1 MMRSLYSGVAGLKT
15 HQTKMDVIGNNISN
29 VNTVAFKSSST
40 TFQDLMYQTTQ
51 AASGATAN
59 KGGTNAKQIG
69 LGVSNGATKISI
81 TSAGAAQST
90 GDAFDI
96 RLTDSNS
103 TNFFI
108 VNNGAENMFTRAGA
122 FYIDG
127 NGNLA
132 MTTTGYLVMGWQV
145 SEENGTIQKDT
156 VSALRVMQAK
166 NMQSAPEWTQNATFS
181 GVLDK
186 NDTDVNS
193 STGYY
198 KSLSF
203 YDNLGYAYN
212 AKFAFKVK
220 DADKGLYTVSL
231 DSVLDSNGKNILDDY
246 LNPPTGEAKK
256 LSDVFGIYNAEAD
269 KNGLKSNAAIREYP
283 AMVIDATTN
292 SKSFPTKKYLTV
304 TRDGVEYAMD
314 LSDITVV
321 NYINPGNATDTTK
334 MTGFTLTKIDKKTD
348 PDTQKTYYAFDNN
361 VKKNFDLTEI
371 YDITKSELIDD
382 AYIDFDTTENY
393 LTTERTK
400 VETDTN
406 DKYYFSS
413 DYSTLIRS
421 TDGYSYDVKFDT
433 RTGELESVNGD
444 TEAKALFMMDK
455 FPAQGMGQA
464 FSNITIDFSN
474 MLNYDNGGTST
485 VQLEAGDLD
494 GTTGK
499 GKKLGNMTG
508 VSVDTS
514 GKIWGSYD
522 NGNTVLLGQ
531 IAVAQFANASGLEEV
546 GNNCYRS
553 TLNSGQ
559 FDGIGVD
566 VTADGGSMNTG
577 QLEMSNVDLSAE
589 FTDMIVTQRGFQANS
604 RIITVSDTLLEELIN
619 LKR

>member
-1 MMRSLYSGVAGLKT
+1 M
-15 HQTKMDVIGNNISN
+15 
-29 VNTVAFKSSST
+29 
-40 TFQDLMYQTTQ
+40 
-51 AASGATAN
+51 
-59 KGGTNAKQIG
+59 
-69 LGVSNGATKISI
+69 
-81 TSAGAAQST
+81 
-90 GDAFDI
+90 
-96 RLTDSNS
+96 
-103 TNFFI
+103 
-108 VNNGAENMFTRAGA
+108 
-122 FYIDG
+122 
-127 NGNLA
+127 
-132 MTTTGYLVMGWQV
+132 
-145 SEENGTIQKDT
+145 
-156 VSALRVMQAK
+156 
-166 NMQSAPEWTQNATFS
+166 
-181 GVLDK
+181 
-186 NDTDVNS
+186 
-193 STGYY
+193 
-198 KSLSF
+198 
-203 YDNLGYAYN
+203 
-212 AKFAFKVK
+212 
-220 DADKGLYTVSL
+220 
-231 DSVLDSNGKNILDDY
+231 
-246 LNPPTGEAKK
+246 
-256 LSDVFGIYNAEAD
+256 
-269 KNGLKSNAAIREYP
+269 
-283 AMVIDATTN
+283 
-292 SKSFPTKKYLTV
+292 
-304 TRDGVEYAMD
+304 
-314 LSDITVV
+314 
-321 NYINPGNATDTTK
+321 
-334 MTGFTLTKIDKKTD
+334 
-348 PDTQKTYYAFDNN
+348 
-361 VKKNFDLTEI
+361 
-371 YDITKSELIDD
+371 
-382 AYIDFDTTENY
+382 
-393 LTTERTK
+393 
-400 VETDTN
+400 ETDTN

>member
-29 VNTVAFKSSST
+29 VNTVAFKSSTT

-69 LGVSNGATKISI
+69 LGVTNGATKVSI
-81 TSAGAAQST
+81 TGAGAAQST

-96 RLTDSNS
+96 RLTDSKS

-108 VNNGAENMFTRAGA
+108 VSNGSENVFTRAGS

-127 NGNLA
+127 TGNLA

-145 SEENGTIQKDT
+145 GENGTIVKDT
-156 VSALRVMQAK
+156 VSALRVMQK
-166 NMQSAPEWTQNATFS
+166 DNMESAPEATTKATFS

-193 STGYY
+193 SNGYY
-198 KSLSF
+198 KSLTF
-203 YDNLGYAYN
+203 YSNKGEALT
-212 AKFAFKVK
+212 AKFAFKIK
-220 DADKGLYTVSL
+220 DPESGTYTVELVNILNSEGTDKL
-231 DSVLDSNGKNILDDY
+231 AQYLAKDSNNKISDIFGAYNAVNDSNGLNNNSQIVRYGNNTYLSVKMSNGDVYGVQMPPDAANIYD
-246 LNPPTGEAKK
+246 
-256 LSDVFGIYNAEAD
+256 
-269 KNGLKSNAAIREYP
+269 AAGGNQTTKISGFK
-283 AMVIDATTN
+283 MSKMTIDATTGE
-292 SKSFPTKKYLTV
+292 PTFDT
-304 TRDGVEYAMD
+304 
-314 LSDITVV
+314 
-321 NYINPGNATDTTK
+321 NATE
-334 MTGFTLTKIDKKTD
+334 
-348 PDTQKTYYAFDNN
+348 N
-361 VKKNFDLTEI
+361 VLLTEI
-371 YDITKSELIDD
+371 YNITAGELINGGIPLFGDD
-382 AYIDFDTTENY
+382 AAAWTNTNEK
-393 LTTERTK
+393 L
-400 VETDTN
+400 ETDTE
-406 DKYYFSS
+406 DKYYFST
-413 DYSTLIRS
+413 DFSTLYRS
-421 TDGYSYDVKFDT
+421 TDGYSYDVQFREDTGTFDFIGSRDSEPVGIKT
-433 RTGELESVNGD
+433 MQLVNKLPKD
-444 TEAKALFMMDK
+444 RNPEDPDLSDALMDLK
-455 FPAQGMGQA
+455 D
-464 FSNITIDFSN
+464 IEIDFSN
-474 MLNYDNGGTST
+474 LLNYDNGGSST
-485 VQLEAGDLD
+485 VQLERGALD
-494 GTTGK
+494 GTTGA

-531 IAVAQFANASGLEEV
+531 IAVAQFSNASGLEEM
-546 GNNCYRS
+546 GSNCYKA
-553 TLNSGQ
+553 TLNSGD

-566 VTADGGSMNTG
+566 ISADGSSMNTG